1 MSTCT
6 SIRVAKKGY
15 FCLFWGPVQ
24 SNVGKNVSF
33 RPQKNTLPFNITIY
47 HAKSGFEGKYT
58 THRCQ
63 NGEWLCLVDNFH
75 IFRESDDHFYL

>member
-1 MSTCT
+1 MSTPIKV
-6 SIRVAKKGY
+6 SKKGY

-33 RPQKNTLPFNITIY
+33 RPQKYTLPFNIRRY
-47 HAKSGFEGKYT
+47 HAKSGFEGKLT

-63 NGEWLCLVDNFH
+63 NGEWHCYGQQFSY
-75 IFRESDDHFYL
+75 FQ